1 METRRRQPC
10 DEHQPG
16 GRTSVEHLI
25 FTTASLG
32 GRNLCA
38 VAHGTLMAHSSI
50 PLAPPDTALTRDPA
64 APRDPIHVVFSID
77 TMSIG
82 GTEMNALRSAAQL
95 DRTKFR
101 VTVVT
106 LRGEGPLTQRYAE
119 IGVRVERFPI
129 FNLYGPATVRQAIR
143 LAQFFRRERVSVVH
157 CHDQYSN
164 FFSVVSARLADVPV
178 IIASKRWLHS
188 TLVYRVANAVGF
200 RLSSRVLANSPAVA
214 RSLER
219 EDRLRA
225 DQVVVLPNFVDDAA
239 FAPPSDAQRAEWR
252 RELDLRDGDRVVGI
266 VASLLPIKDHA
277 TLLRSASILRTRWPE
292 LRIVVVGD
300 GPMRSS
306 LETLAESLGVSGLV
320 RFAGLRPQTPSFH
333 HLFEI
338 SVLCSTSEGFPNT
351 LVEAM
356 AAGKPIVATDVG
368 GVRDAVRHEENGLL
382 VAAQDPEA
390 LSVAID
396 VLLSNPE
403 RARDMGAWGLRRA
416 REEFGARVV
425 IGSLERLYEQLL
437 GRGRPQ

>member
-1 METRRRQPC
+1 
-10 DEHQPG
+10 
-16 GRTSVEHLI
+16 
-25 FTTASLG
+25 
-32 GRNLCA
+32 
-38 VAHGTLMAHSSI
+38 MAHPSI
-50 PLAPPDTALTRDPA
+50 PLATPDCTQRHDRASA
-64 APRDPIHVVFSID
+64 RDPIHVVFSID
-77 TMSIG
+77 TMSVG

-106 LRGEGPLTQRYAE
+106 LRGDGPLTQRYAE

-129 FNLYGPATVRQAIR
+129 FNLYGPATVRQALR
-143 LAQFFRRERVSVVH
+143 LAQFLRRERVSVVH

-200 RLSSRVLANSPAVA
+200 RLSSRVLANSPTVA

-225 DQVVVLPNFVDDAA
+225 ERVVVVPNFVDDAV

-252 RELDLRDGDRVVGI
+252 RELDLHEGARIVGI

-277 TLLRSASILRTRWPE
+277 TLLRAASILRARWPE
-292 LRIVVVGD
+292 LRIVIVGD
-300 GPMRSS
+300 GPVRSS
-306 LETLAESLGVSGLV
+306 LQTLAESLGVSDLV

-338 SVLCSTSEGFPNT
+338 SALCSTSEGFPNT

-368 GVRDAVRHEENGLL
+368 GVRDAVRDEENGLL
-382 VAAQDPEA
+382 VPVQDPGA
-390 LSVAID
+390 FSGAID
-396 VLLSNPE
+396 ALLSDPE
-403 RARDMGAWGLRRA
+403 RAREMGAHGLRRA

-437 GRGRPQ
+437 GWSRPQ